1 MGGGM
6 ETGIE
11 LSISCSDTMI
21 NYQFS
26 QKLKLLGNS
35 EFNHLI
41 IILTS
46 NNKIFIRKKERPYQR
61 RRTYHQTSKE
71 IPLFTNEFDK

>member
-1 MGGGM
+1 M

-46 NNKIFIRKKERPYQR
+46 NNKILLEKRRDLIKGEELITKLVRRFHCLLMNLINKRQR
-61 RRTYHQTSKE
+61 
-71 IPLFTNEFDK
+71 

>member
-1 MGGGM
+1 M

-11 LSISCSDTMI
+11 LSIFCSDTMI
-21 NYQFS
+21 YYQFS
-26 QKLKLLGNS
+26 QNLKLLGNS

-46 NNKIFIRKKERPYQR
+46 NNKILLEKR
-61 RRTYHQTSKE
+61 RDLIKGE
-71 IPLFTNEFDK
+71 ELIFFDR